1 MAGSQTQTASKFNSP
16 RASEPLS
23 RHIQHQ
29 ALYGTQSAMA
39 DVQHAVSSS
48 LPASSSSPSLV
59 ASMFRTKPLHVI
71 DAEEKKEDLERTLG
85 MFDLICL
92 GMGATIGSGVFST
105 TGLMISTIAGPA
117 AVLSWLIGGVVC
129 IFNTFAYM
137 ELSTRIPS
145 GGSTYAYSYHGI
157 GELPAVIAAWLVS
170 LEYSISAA
178 GVARSWADKVQEWLV
193 LEHPHGN
200 FDWLNLKHANL
211 LGGLIQFLS
220 MVVLLV
226 GVRFSKNFVN
236 TFTVM
241 KVSVVAFIAIAGLA
255 ALDTDNLSPF
265 IPERTPAID
274 GAVSAFGFQGVIT
287 GASQAFFGFSGFDEV
302 CCLSGEARN
311 AKRNVPIAVMIVVV
325 ATVLISALC
334 SFVLAGMIPYLDAG
348 SFADGFEYHGWK
360 WAGTI
365 VRAGEVVTMPVVVLV
380 GFLAQPRVN
389 YALACDG
396 LIPKIFAKV
405 DSRKNLFWNIL
416 ISGLFLTVVAIVLP
430 FDTLWDIVNFG
441 VMMSFILANI
451 ALLNIRTRE
460 ASPVLGGQLIG
471 VLVVLTGL
479 AAFLYQEGSVNQGS
493 DVCLV
498 LAVICLVLSVAVTVY
513 YYIKCPQQTNQAL
526 YFAAPL
532 VPFIPAI
539 SILADWYMIAQLS
552 HRGLALSCAWVA
564 AAILS
569 YAAYGHW
576 NSAGRSGW
584 SVLLTYNKLQTPGL
598 HAPMLSV
605 EEGRSTSS
613 ESRKG
618 NHNYTT

>member
-1 MAGSQTQTASKFNSP
+1 
-16 RASEPLS
+16 
-23 RHIQHQ
+23 
-29 ALYGTQSAMA
+29 MA
-39 DVQHAVSSS
+39 DVQHASSS
-48 LPASSSSPSLV
+48 ASPASSPSLLS
-59 ASMFRTKPLHVI
+59 SMFRTKPLHVI

-105 TGLMISTIAGPA
+105 TGLIISTIAGPA

-129 IFNTFAYM
+129 VFNTFAYM

-178 GVARSWADKVQEWLV
+178 GVARSWADKVQEWLL
-193 LEHPHGN
+193 LEHPNSN

-226 GVRFSKNFVN
+226 GVRFGKNFVN
-236 TFTVM
+236 TFTIM
-241 KVSVVAFIAIAGLA
+241 KVSVVAFIVVAGLA

-265 IPERTPAID
+265 LPKRTELE
-274 GAVSAFGFQGVIT
+274 GVGKAFGFQGVIT

-311 AKRNVPIAVMIVVV
+311 AKRNVPIAVMIVVI

-334 SFVLAGMIPYLDAG
+334 SFVLSGMIPYLNAG

-365 VRAGEVVTMPVVVLV
+365 VRAGETVTMPVVVLV

-396 LIPKIFAKV
+396 LIPKIFAQV
-405 DSRKNLFWNIL
+405 NSRKNLFWNIL

-441 VMMSFILANI
+441 VMMSFILANV
-451 ALLNIRTRE
+451 ALLNIRTRN
-460 ASPVLGGQLIG
+460 ASPVLGGQLIAA
-471 VLVVLTGL
+471 LVVLTGL
-479 AAFLYQEGSVNQGS
+479 AAFLYQEGSVNRGS

-498 LAVICLVLSVAVTVY
+498 LAIVCLVLSVGVTVFY
-513 YYIKCPQQTNQAL
+513 YVRCPQQTNQAL

-532 VPFIPAI
+532 VPFIPSI

-564 AAILS
+564 AAVLS
-569 YAAYGHW
+569 YVAYGHW
-576 NSAGRSGW
+576 YSAGRNGW
-584 SVLLTYNKLQTPGL
+584 NVLLTYNKLQTPL
-598 HAPMLSV
+598 SAALNAPMLSV
-605 EEGRSTSS
+605 EEGRAATSS
-613 ESRKG
+613 DSRKG
-618 NHNYTT
+618 NHYYTS

>member
-1 MAGSQTQTASKFNSP
+1 MATTQTQTALFNSP
-16 RASEPLS
+16 LS
-23 RHIQHQ
+23 GSIQLQ
-29 ALYGTQSAMA
+29 ALYGTQPVAMA
-39 DVQHAVSSS
+39 DVQHPVS
-48 LPASSSSPSLV
+48 ASGSASPSLLD
-59 ASMFRTKPLHVI
+59 SMFRTKPLHVI

-117 AVLSWLIGGVVC
+117 AVLSWLFGGVVC
-129 IFNTFAYM
+129 VFNTFAYM

-157 GELPAVIAAWLVS
+157 GELPAVVAAWLVS

-193 LEHPHGN
+193 LEHPHSS

-220 MVVLLV
+220 MVVLLM

-236 TFTVM
+236 TFTIL

-255 ALDTDNLSPF
+255 ALDTANLSPF
-265 IPERTPAID
+265 IPPRTSLTTSG
-274 GAVSAFGFQGVIT
+274 GA
-287 GASQAFFGFSGFDEV
+287 V

-396 LIPKIFAKV
+396 LIPKIFAQV

-471 VLVVLTGL
+471 ALVVLTGL
-479 AAFLYQEGSVNQGS
+479 AAFLYQQGSVNQGS
-493 DVCLV
+493 DACLV
-498 LAVICLVLSVAVTVY
+498 LAIICLVASVGVTVY
-513 YYIKCPQQTNQAL
+513 YYAKCPQQTDQTL

-552 HRGLALSCAWVA
+552 HRGLALSCAK
-564 AAILS
+564 
-569 YAAYGHW
+569 
-576 NSAGRSGW
+576 
-584 SVLLTYNKLQTPGL
+584 LLLTPGL
-598 HAPMLSV
+598 NAPMLSA
-605 EEGRSTSS
+605 EEGRLTPA

-618 NHNYTT
+618 NHIYTN

>member
-1 MAGSQTQTASKFNSP
+1 
-16 RASEPLS
+16 
-23 RHIQHQ
+23 
-29 ALYGTQSAMA
+29 MA
-39 DVQHAVSSS
+39 DVQHASSS
-48 LPASSSSPSLV
+48 APNASSPSLI

-117 AVLSWLIGGVVC
+117 AVLSWLVGGVVC
-129 IFNTFAYM
+129 VFNTFAYM

-178 GVARSWADKVQEWLV
+178 GVARSWADKVQEWLL
-193 LEHPHGN
+193 LEHPNNN

-220 MVVLLV
+220 MVVLLL

-236 TFTVM
+236 TFTIM
-241 KVSVVAFIAIAGLA
+241 KVSVVAFIVVAGLA
-255 ALDTDNLSPF
+255 ALNTENLSPF
-265 IPERTPAID
+265 IPKRTELE
-274 GAVSAFGFQGVIT
+274 GVGKAFGFQGVIT

-334 SFVLAGMIPYLDAG
+334 SFVLSGMIPYLDAG

-365 VRAGEVVTMPVVVLV
+365 VRAGETVTMPVVVLV

-396 LIPKIFAKV
+396 LIPKIFAQV

-441 VMMSFILANI
+441 VMMSFILANV

-460 ASPVLGGQLIG
+460 ASPVLGGQLIFA
-471 VLVVLTGL
+471 LVALTGL

-498 LAVICLVLSVAVTVY
+498 LAIVCLVLSVGVTVFY
-513 YYIKCPQQTNQAL
+513 YVKCPQQTNQAL

-532 VPFIPAI
+532 VPFIPAF

-564 AAILS
+564 AAIVS

-576 NSAGRSGW
+576 YSAGRNGW
-584 SVLLTYNKLQTPGL
+584 NVLLTYNKLQTPLGL
-598 HAPMLSV
+598 SAPMLSV
-605 EEGRSTSS
+605 EEGRAATSS

-618 NHNYTT
+618 NHNYTS

>member
-1 MAGSQTQTASKFNSP
+1 MA
-16 RASEPLS
+16 
-23 RHIQHQ
+23 
-29 ALYGTQSAMA
+29 
-39 DVQHAVSSS
+39 
-48 LPASSSSPSLV
+48 PSIF

-170 LEYSISAA
+170 LEYSVSAA
-178 GVARSWADKVQEWLV
+178 GVARSWADKVEEWLL
-193 LEHPHGN
+193 LEHPNGN
-200 FDWLNLKHANL
+200 FHWLNLKHANL

-220 MVVLLV
+220 MVVLLI
-226 GVRFSKNFVN
+226 GVRFGKNFVN
-236 TFTVM
+236 TFTIL
-241 KVSVVAFIAIAGLA
+241 KVSVVAFIIVAGLA
-255 ALDTDNLSPF
+255 AIDTTNFAPF
-265 IPERTPAID
+265 IPSRTQIE
-274 GAVSAFGFQGVIT
+274 GVSAFGFQGVIT

-334 SFVLAGMIPYLDAG
+334 SLVLSGMIPYLDAG

-365 VRAGEVVTMPVVVLV
+365 VRAGETVTMPVVVLV

-396 LIPKIFAKV
+396 LVPKIFAQV

-416 ISGLFLTVVAIVLP
+416 ISGVFFTIVATVLP

-441 VMMSFILANI
+441 VMMSFILANV
-451 ALLNIRTRE
+451 ALLNIRTRD
-460 ASPVLGGQLIG
+460 ASPRLGAQLIG
-471 VLVVLTGL
+471 ALVLLTGL
-479 AAFLYQEGSVNQGS
+479 AAFMYQQGSVNNNS
-493 DVCLV
+493 D
-498 LAVICLVLSVAVTVY
+498 ACLVLSIICVVLAAGVTVAY
-513 YYIKCPQQTNQAL
+513 YVKCPQQTNQAL

-552 HRGLALSCAWVA
+552 HRGLALSCAWVGA
-564 AAILS
+564 AVLS
-569 YAAYGHW
+569 YLAYGLR
-576 NSAGRSGW
+576 NSAGRTGW
-584 SVLLTYNKLQTPGL
+584 SMLLTGTKLQTPSTL
-598 HAPMLSV
+598 LAPMLSV
-605 EEGRSTSS
+605 EEGRGTSS
-613 ESRKG
+613 NTTKG
-618 NHNYTT
+618 NHYYTSS